1 VGSSAMAAVSALS
14 IHLANA
20 DSKGKWKVWFCVWAC
35 KLRRGEWIRTTD
47 LLIPNQA
54 IHYGICPATANTCLE
69 AWTPIDRRLETFVS
83 TDRLDHRSGS
93 ILPFSQT
100 EELDLSL

>member
-47 LLIPNQA
+47 LLVPNQA
-54 IHYGICPATANTCLE
+54 IHYGICPGYCDHLL
-69 AWTPIDRRLETFVS
+69 RS
-83 TDRLDHRSGS
+83 LDSNRQAVG
-93 ILPFSQT
+93 
-100 EELDLSL
+100 DLRFY